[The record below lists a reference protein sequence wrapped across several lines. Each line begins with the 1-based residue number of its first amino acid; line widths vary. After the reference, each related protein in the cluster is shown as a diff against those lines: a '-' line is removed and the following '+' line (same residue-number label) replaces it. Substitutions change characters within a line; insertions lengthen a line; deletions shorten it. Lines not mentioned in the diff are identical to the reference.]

1 MATETHTETG
11 AAEHGEKGL
20 PQLNPEHFAGQLF
33 WLALL
38 FLFLYFVMSR
48 VALPR
53 IASVVEG
60 RRDRIAGD
68 IDTAA
73 KLKRDAEDA
82 IKSYEKSLADARARA
97 RGLVEENRQKVKA
110 QTDRQRA
117 GVEADL
123 NKKLSAAEAQILA
136 TKAQALANVKAIAAE
151 TAQAIVSRLT
161 GEAVDLR
168 DAEAA
173 VTRAQGKA

>member
-1 MATETHTETG
+1 MATTETHSETST
-11 AAEHGEKGL
+11 EHGEKGL

-33 WLALL
+33 WLAVL
-38 FLFLYFVMSR
+38 FLLLYFVMSR
-48 VALPR
+48 VTLPR

-60 RRDRIAGD
+60 RRDKIAGD

-73 KLKRDAEDA
+73 KFKREAEDA
-82 IKSYEKSLADARARA
+82 IKSYEKSLADARTRA
-97 RGLVEENRQKVKA
+97 RGLAEENRRKVKA
-110 QTDRQRA
+110 ETDRQRES
-117 GVEADL
+117 VEADL

-136 TKAQALANVKAIAAE
+136 TKAQALANVKSVAAE

-161 GEAVDLR
+161 GEAVELR

-173 VTRAQGKA
+173 VQRVQGKG